1 MLFFVADQLSIFP
14 YSSSGSQTSMLS
26 YYSLIC
32 VYSYIIN
39 EGGVLNLYYVI
50 IICEHIKI
58 KSLENSWTK
67 VSFLVFSK
75 TNIDIWKMYRRPDPT
90 YKPNTPPEE
99 SNSKGVIRIRKS
111 KKNIYRQHNGQNE
124 KVQIMVITKLPNSEQ
139 SYKGKVKTHKYINT
153 YKPNTPPEESNSCMS
168 TGRL

>member
-1 MLFFVADQLSIFP
+1 MFFLDLRILITPLV
-14 YSSSGSQTSMLS
+14 
-26 YYSLIC
+26 SLNS
-32 VYSYIIN
+32 SYIIN

-99 SNSKGVIRIRKS
+99 SNS
-111 KKNIYRQHNGQNE
+111 
-124 KVQIMVITKLPNSEQ
+124 
-139 SYKGKVKTHKYINT
+139 
-153 YKPNTPPEESNSCMS
+153 CMS